1 MAHHYQAG
9 HTEERLLRDRVIE
22 HLEALFEMHQ
32 DLAESLPEE
41 ALGQKLPVPSN
52 TMGAQFWCLIGTR
65 ESFARAIKE
74 DGWQGW
80 SCSMSAED
88 SHAKQRVSEKL
99 TQTAQQVVETLSGIE
114 WTDYRDGALL
124 DLLEHETQHQGQLIR
139 YVYGLKHEFPK
150 SLADRWAL

>member
-1 MAHHYQAG
+1 M
-9 HTEERLLRDRVIE
+9 RVRVIE
-22 HLEALFEMHQ
+22 HLNALFDMHQ

-41 ALGQKLPVPSN
+41 AFGQRLRVPSN
-52 TMGAQFWCLIGTR
+52 TIGGQFWCLIGTR
-65 ESFARAIKE
+65 ESFARAINE

-80 SCSMSAED
+80 NCSMSAEASQD
-88 SHAKQRVSEKL
+88 KQRVGDVL
-99 TQTAQQVVETLSGIE
+99 IQAAQQVEETLSSIE